1 VARIVE
7 EAARRV
13 EDAERL
19 SLHIGR
25 LLDLLREADHAAAGA
40 GTATIG
46 AAHVASAIAAQER
59 RLGQARERVQE
70 AILRGTLRIDTRGAQ
85 LGQVNGLSVLQLGDY
100 AFGVPTRI
108 SATARLGSGEVVD
121 IEREVD
127 QGGDL
132 HSKGVLILSSY
143 LANRYSRHQP
153 LSLAASLV
161 FEQTYGEVEG
171 DSASV
176 AELCA
181 LLSAIGDVPLAQAIA
196 VTGSVDQHGQVQAV
210 GGVNEKIE
218 GFFDICRERGLD
230 GSHGVILP
238 AANVPHLML
247 REEIIQAVA
256 AGAFRIHA
264 VQHVD
269 QAVEILT
276 GLRAGH
282 PDAQGLYPDDS
293 FNGRVQRRLIEWT
306 ALRQQYAQPQ
316 GANHP

>member
-1 VARIVE
+1 
-7 EAARRV
+7 
-13 EDAERL
+13 
-19 SLHIGR
+19 
-25 LLDLLREADHAAAGA
+25 
-40 GTATIG
+40 
-46 AAHVASAIAAQER
+46 VASAIAAQER